1 MEALLQSQ
9 VAFHLTG
16 KRPAAGLEAV
26 EALALRPAL
35 LARYRDLTELRYD
48 FPLVLV
54 GDGPG
59 AERMEALS
67 AIVDRL
73 LKDLA
78 QGDDGE
84 RVTRHVLRLERQLR
98 TLLAEGAEGS
108 LSTLWD
114 VAAERLGARDDES
127 LRDSLGRARTA
138 LRIDGALVDCDAALP
153 GRLLTHAW
161 RVVQDAK
168 AARLRGIVARL
179 TQKLSDILHA
189 DFNRSDAGRSAE
201 SLKASIGAVDA
212 ELFDFGA
219 MSRLLTKAAP
229 ESTLPE
235 SRRKRI
241 GALLTL
247 LESQPFH
254 FGNGPVRGAN
264 LPYTFVY
271 ASCAKALAAYRERLP
286 QLAAVAKAIAVAEV
300 EIAGEYREAKHGAFF
315 DGYGADGLEPADAAL
330 FPDYLVCVNA
340 RRLDA
345 AEMSML
351 AEILSAGLPMKILVQ
366 TDDVLEESVV
376 GGGPIG
382 FGLRS
387 RQLAHMAIGLGDV
400 YVLQST
406 SSNLFQL
413 RAQLGKG
420 FSYPGAALFCVFS
433 GAPGTTGDLP
443 PYLCAA
449 AAMDSRVF
457 PAFTYDPSAG
467 ADWASRFDLQ
477 ANPDVGVDWPV
488 RSFAY
493 EDENHQMA
501 TQDLPFTPVDFVACD
516 RRYARH
522 FAQVPRSGWTPNML
536 AAGQCLERDDTE
548 SLESVPCL
556 LMVGRDDTLQKVIV
570 DEKMLREARRCREM
584 WHSLQELGGVHNSH
598 AERLLAQ
605 ARMEREESPQPA
617 TPAAAAKPE
626 AATAATPAPATAP
639 SVETEAPRSS
649 EEAYIETPRCTTC
662 NECTGINNKMFAY
675 NENKQAYIAD
685 VAAGTYAQLVEAAES
700 CQVSIIHPGKPR
712 DPSEPNLPELLQRA
726 AAFQ

>member
-16 KRPAAGLEAV
+16 KRPASGLEAV
-26 EALALRPAL
+26 DALALRPAL
-35 LARYRDLTELRYD
+35 LARYRDLTALRYD

-59 AERMEALS
+59 TDRVEALS

-78 QGDDGE
+78 QSDDGE

-98 TLLAEGAEGS
+98 TLLAEGVEGS
-108 LSTLWD
+108 LSALWD
-114 VAAERLGARDDES
+114 MAAERLGARDDEL
-127 LRDSLGRARTA
+127 LRDSLGRARTT
-138 LRIDGALVDCDAALP
+138 LKIDGALADCDASLP

-161 RVVQDAK
+161 GAVQDAK
-168 AARLRGIVARL
+168 AARLRGIIARL
-179 TQKLSDILHA
+179 TQKLSDILRA

-201 SLKASIGAVDA
+201 SLKASTGDLHA
-212 ELFDFGA
+212 ELFDFDA

-229 ESTLPE
+229 ESTLPD

-241 GALLTL
+241 RALLML

-254 FGNGPVRGAN
+254 FGNGTARGVHS
-264 LPYTFVY
+264 PYTFVY
-271 ASCAKALAAYRERLP
+271 ASCAKALTAYRERLG
-286 QLAAVAKAIAVAEV
+286 LLTAVAKAIAMAEL
-300 EIAGEYREAKHGAFF
+300 EIAGEYREEKHAAFF

-345 AEMSML
+345 AEMSTL
-351 AEILSAGLPMKILVQ
+351 SEILSSGLPMKVLVQ
-366 TDDVLEESVV
+366 TDDILEESAV

-382 FGLRS
+382 FGMRS

-400 YVLQST
+400 YVLQSA
-406 SSNLFQL
+406 SSSLFQL
-413 RAQLGKG
+413 RAQLHKG
-420 FSYPGAALFCVFS
+420 LSYPGAALFCVFS

-467 ADWASRFDLQ
+467 TDWASRFDLP
-477 ANPDVGVDWPV
+477 ANPDLGVDWPV
-488 RSFAY
+488 RNFAY
-493 EDENHQMA
+493 EDEKHQTA
-501 TQDLPFTPVDFVACD
+501 TQDLAFTPVDFIACD

-522 FAQVPRSGWTPNML
+522 FAQVPRSGWTANML
-536 AAGQCLERDDTE
+536 PAGQCLEREGTG

-570 DEKMLREARRCREM
+570 DEKLLREARRCREM

-598 AERLLAQ
+598 AERLLA
-605 ARMEREESPQPA
+605 RERTEREQRAQPA
-617 TPAAAAKPE
+617 TPTAVAAPE
-626 AATAATPAPATAP
+626 AAAAATPAPASSA
-639 SVETEAPRSS
+639 EAEAPRAP

-685 VAAGTYAQLVEAAES
+685 IAAGTYAQLVEAAES

-712 DPSEPNLPELLQRA
+712 DPTEPNLSELMQRA